1 MDADM
6 TDRDEKVRE
15 ALESA
20 KAWLTAV
27 EGDDDKQLRQ
37 IGLHQVNIALAALS
51 QPAPPAEPTFREI
64 RPEEVTF
71 GPHRD
76 VPGADEVELRA
87 QIAHH
92 QSILAQE
99 ERSINDLV
107 GMAIMAGPI
116 YDHLLRLLDAAR
128 AELAELREAAWPA
141 LLAMKLL
148 QNNSEACVL
157 HHHGMP
163 EVPKTGWLADTR
175 CDLDHLAAA
184 LAKDATT

>member
-128 AELAELREAAWPA
+128 AELAEVREAARPFGH
-141 LLAMKLL
+141 LAEDKLRSAHPSWDNTIWWDVRPNGH
-148 QNNSEACVL
+148 QITY
-157 HHHGMP
+157 G
-163 EVPKTGWLADTR
+163 DFR
-175 CDLDHLAAA
+175 RLAAA
-184 LAKDATT
+184 LAKDAT